1 MQYLTDCVGYDGGHP
16 RLVLV
21 ATQISTV
28 EEMGIPPSPPLAR
41 RRSSSPTITYEHGE
55 LDSAVSVLVWSLGS
69 LFVGSLSTFFIS
81 QIVFLATTVQ
91 KAVTIPDP
99 WFLGLELC
107 IGLVKWA
114 GYRGFVPYPH
124 DVVRV
129 QTRTV

>member
-55 LDSAVSVLVWSLGS
+55 LDSERYFVVAVLVGS
-69 LFVGSLSTFFIS
+69 DFCSRFHCKNVCDGFQSVSISFNLHYDTYIVTFSQGSTPI
-81 QIVFLATTVQ
+81 QQ
-91 KAVTIPDP
+91 
-99 WFLGLELC
+99 
-107 IGLVKWA
+107 
-114 GYRGFVPYPH
+114 
-124 DVVRV
+124 
-129 QTRTV
+129 